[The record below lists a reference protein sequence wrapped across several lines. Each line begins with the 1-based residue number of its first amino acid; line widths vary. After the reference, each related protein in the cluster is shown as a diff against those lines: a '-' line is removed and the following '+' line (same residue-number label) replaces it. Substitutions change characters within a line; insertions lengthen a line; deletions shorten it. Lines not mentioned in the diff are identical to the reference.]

1 MNYYLL
7 GVVLGTLLEWL
18 LKSLILVGVVFFFL
32 WVSSCGKDG
41 EEADGRTEVKMVTED
56 CQSGTDGENG
66 VDGEDGIDGRN
77 GVDGEAGTDGDAGV
91 DGSKGDQGDQG
102 SPGKPGES
110 GMDGSDCRI
119 TRQLVYNKDG
129 ELRDNR
135 CDVYLTCAEDE
146 VFITRQRTACD

>member
-1 MNYYLL
+1 MNAFDMVGELL
-7 GVVLGTLLEWL
+7 
-18 LKSLILVGVVFFFL
+18 VFLCGMALMGFFL
-32 WVSSCGKDG
+32 FLLNSCGRDGLDDNGRTETEVVTADCQVGKDG
-41 EEADGRTEVKMVTED
+41 VDGRN
-56 CQSGTDGENG
+56 GT
-66 VDGEDGIDGRN
+66 DGRN
-77 GVDGEAGTDGDAGV
+77 GVDGETGTDGDAGV

-102 SPGKPGES
+102 SPGEPGES